1 MSRPAFV
8 IAIVGAESTGK
19 TTLATALATAL
30 DRPDR
35 RAVHVSEYLR
45 EFCDAHGRTPLGSE
59 QPGIA
64 AEQTRRIEAAA
75 AHHAIVVADTTALM
89 TAVYSDWVFGDASLY
104 AAAAGAHR
112 HCDLTLLTA
121 LDIAWVADGAQ
132 RDGPQVREPID
143 AILRGA
149 LASARVGFSVIGGMG
164 EARTANALRAVEHAM
179 AARDSAPREAPAWTT
194 VCERC
199 GDPDCERRLLARGS
213 TGSSSE

>member
-19 TTLATALATAL
+19 TTLAAALATAL

-143 AILRGA
+143 AILRSA

-179 AARDSAPREAPAWTT
+179 AARDNAPREAPAWTT

-213 TGSSSE
+213 TGSSGE